1 MLRIIMSSILRCRS
15 GRDLP
20 VHGRLLS
27 GGLREGAIL
36 TGESIEEAGGTQ
48 VDRLPYREAV

>member
-1 MLRIIMSSILRCRS
+1 MSSILRCRS